1 MEMVKAIIS
10 AKPLVSI
17 VVTSYNHAEYLDER
31 MQSLLSQTYDNIEIN
46 VVDDCSTDK
55 SPEVLA
61 LYQSNPKVHITY
73 LSENGGYAKACNI
86 GVGLSRGDYIM
97 FAECDDF
104 DDPLHVEV
112 LMNKL
117 VNYESIGIAYC
128 RSNMVDGKGMVFG
141 DDFQSR
147 EKRFRKACAKDVLI
161 PQREMQKYFLKSCVI
176 PNMSAAIIRKECL
189 KRIGSFDSKYK
200 ACADWD
206 FWCRLSRHCDFFY
219 VAKPLNNFR
228 THLSTVRNM
237 MAISASVME
246 IYDILFR
253 EYHDME
259 LSFREI
265 FEFKIAMGSVWS
277 QYITQSPKNW
287 LKNIVDIG
295 VKSARYDKFMF
306 FYMCLSL
313 VQKTFVYTEQLF
325 CKKADRNNQ
334 VELPA
339 T

>member
-1 MEMVKAIIS
+1 MAEAAVAVR
-10 AKPLVSI
+10 PLVSV
-17 VVTSYNHAEYLDER
+17 VVTSYNHAEYLAER
-31 MQSLLSQTYDNIEIN
+31 LQSLLSQTYDNIEIN
-46 VVDDCSTDK
+46 VVDDGSTDQ
-55 SPEVLA
+55 SGAVLA
-61 LYQSNPKVHITY
+61 RYKNNPEVHITF
-73 LSENGGYAKACNI
+73 LRENGGYAQACNI

-104 DDPLHVEV
+104 SEPAQIEA
-112 LMNKL
+112 LMGKL
-117 VNYESIGIAYC
+117 LQNPGVGVVYSL
-128 RSNMVDGKGMVFG
+128 SNMVDSKGAVFG
-141 DDFQSR
+141 DDGRHR
-147 EKRFRKACAKDVLI
+147 EKLFRKYCGKDVLI
-161 PQREMQKYFLKSCVI
+161 PQREMQKFFLKSCVI

-189 KRIGSFDSKYK
+189 QRIGGFDSKYK

-228 THLSTVRNM
+228 THLSTVRNT

-259 LSFREI
+259 LSFGEI

-277 QYITQSPKNW
+277 QYIAQNPRNW
-287 LKNIVDIG
+287 LKSIVDIG
-295 VKSARYDKFMF
+295 VKSLRYDKFMF

-313 VQKTFVYTEQLF
+313 VQKTFVYTEQFF
-325 CKKADRNNQ
+325 CKKR
-334 VELPA
+334 
-339 T
+339 